1 MIQGCKS
8 SWQKPALH
16 GAEPGGEGRIAALCT
31 DRARARPAQLSPVL
45 PRALTVLGHKPFIR
59 GKTHPFFFTHRAF
72 CTGKT
77 STEDENFRPTK
88 RLCHLRQIRHLH
100 GSERETSTLG
110 GFSEDVLQE
119 RMATKYEVCKA
130 EGNKESVTGITSI
143 IAGAQNQP
151 PGVPSGQRGTG
162 AAGPGPC
169 CRSCWDTAQKAF
181 VRALTRGQGAGQ
193 GFNPTHPHMAGT
205 QTRQALSPR
214 VGLEPLLPLFTIFN
228 CPQSRGAA
236 RQEPALHTEPEPSHC
251 PQTMRVPSQEA
262 SRAPAALQTQHP
274 PARDSGNS
282 RE

>member
-1 MIQGCKS
+1 MPRGVAPGSLKACNGVAKEPVIQGWKS

-100 GSERETSTLG
+100 GSERERSTLG

-162 AAGPGPC
+162 AA
-169 CRSCWDTAQKAF
+169 
-181 VRALTRGQGAGQ
+181 RAGSLLQELLGHSPKSLCQ
-193 GFNPTHPHMAGT
+193 GFDTGT
-205 QTRQALSPR
+205 R
-214 VGLEPLLPLFTIFN
+214 
-228 CPQSRGAA
+228 
-236 RQEPALHTEPEPSHC
+236 
-251 PQTMRVPSQEA
+251 
-262 SRAPAALQTQHP
+262 SRA
-274 PARDSGNS
+274 GI
-282 RE
+282 